1 MNQQP
6 AKELKRVL
14 FVDDEQNVLEGLQR
28 MLRPMRRE
36 WEMSFAADGP
46 AALALSAERTFDVIV
61 TDMRMPGMDGAQLLA
76 EVMRLYPRTVRII
89 LSGHSDHDMIMKS
102 VGAAHQFLAKPCDPD
117 VVKETICRAC
127 ALRELLTNGN
137 LELLVSEMKS
147 LPSVPSLYMELMKE
161 LEASEPSIK
170 NVSQIISRDPGMTA
184 KILQLVNSAFFGLRR
199 RISSAADAV
208 SLLGLDTTKTLVLS
222 IRIFSEFEAACARQ
236 LPVEEI
242 WSHSLRVAAL
252 AQAIA
257 RAETSNTELA
267 QAAFTA
273 GLLHEVGRLIL
284 ADRLGD
290 RYRQVMAAIECDPIP
305 VAMAERNVF
314 GAAHPEVGAYLL
326 GLWGLPNSIVEA
338 VAFYDNPSNSNATH
352 FDALTAVHIADC
364 LVSAETRPGATTF
377 DMPYLETAGVAGN
390 KATWEYLQHSL
401 SPAE

>member
-46 AALALSAERTFDVIV
+46 AALALSAERSFDVIV

-102 VGAAHQFLAKPCDPD
+102 VGAAHQFLSKPCDPD
-117 VVKETICRAC
+117 IVKETICRAC
-127 ALRELLTNGN
+127 ALRELLTNGK

-161 LEASEPSIK
+161 LETGDPSIK

-199 RISSAADAV
+199 RIASAADAV
-208 SLLGLDTTKTLVLS
+208 SLLGLDMTRTLVLS
-222 IRIFSEFEAACARQ
+222 IQIFSEFEAACARQ
-236 LPVEEI
+236 LPVEAI

-257 RAETSNTELA
+257 RAETSDTEMA

-284 ADRLGD
+284 AHRLGD
-290 RYRQVMAAIECDPIP
+290 RYRQVLAAIECDPIP
-305 VAMAERNVF
+305 VATAERNVF

-326 GLWGLPNSIVEA
+326 GLWGLPHSIVEA
-338 VAFYDNPSNSNATH
+338 VAFYDNPSHSNATH

-364 LVSAETRPGATTF
+364 LVSAETRPEATPL
-377 DMPYLETAGVAGN
+377 DMSYLETAGVAGN
-390 KATWEYLQHSL
+390 KSTWEYLQHSL